1 MAQLKPLPLYAA
13 LIFATACSQPG
24 VKASQP
30 VAAESQPVATE
41 SQPQQPAEVV
51 AKPAADTAD
60 AAADAA
66 AEERARAQAALPK
79 QPLTSDILF
88 KFLVAEVA
96 GQRGEIGIA
105 QSTYLDLARQTRD
118 PRIARRAAEVSVF
131 ARDQAGALEAARL
144 WAAADRDSERAQQT
158 LAALLLN
165 EGQIGEAEPI
175 LRDMLKE
182 DSASGFMHLSA
193 LMGKLRD
200 TRAGL
205 ELVQR
210 LAADYPALPE
220 ASYAVAQAA
229 ANAGR
234 FDLAVAALQQADI
247 LRPGWEDAA
256 LMRAQVLAKT
266 SRADALAFM
275 REYLAAHADAREL
288 RLAYARA
295 LVTANQVT
303 EARTEFTRLT
313 RDFPR
318 NAEVSFA
325 AGLLSLQVGDL
336 TAARD
341 FLMQTLEYDPRD
353 PDTVYYYLGQVAEQM
368 KQPEKASAQYAE
380 VKAGNYLVSARAR
393 QAALLAQAGKLE
405 EARALLAFTHGE
417 NDAQN
422 VRLIEA
428 QAELLRDSKQLT
440 AAYEVLSEGL
450 KRFPDSANLL
460 YDRAMVAE
468 KLNKLDVLEADLRR
482 VIVLRPDDAQAYN
495 ALGYTLADRTNRL
508 AESIALLDKALALAP
523 DDPFILDSVGWAQYR
538 AGNLGRAQEN
548 LERAYRLRPDPEIA
562 AHLGEVLWARGQRAE
577 AGKLWQTSLQTYP
590 HNEVL
595 LETLNRLKP

>member
-1 MAQLKPLPLYAA
+1 MAQLRPLPLYAA

-30 VAAESQPVATE
+30 VAVESK
-41 SQPQQPAEVV
+41 PQQAVEVV
-51 AKPAADTAD
+51 AEPVTD
-60 AAADAA
+60 AAT
-66 AEERARAQAALPK
+66 EERARALAALPK

-144 WAAADRDSERAQQT
+144 WAATDPDSERAQQT

-165 EGQIGEAEPI
+165 EGSIGEAEPI
-175 LRDMLKE
+175 LRTMLKE

-193 LMGKLRD
+193 LMGKMRD
-200 TRAGL
+200 TQAGL
-205 ELVQR
+205 QLVQR

-220 ASYAVAQAA
+220 ASFAVAQAA
-229 ANAGR
+229 SNAGR
-234 FDLAVAALQQADI
+234 FDVAVTALQQADT

-275 REYLAAHADAREL
+275 REYLAAHADAREV

-295 LVTANQVT
+295 LVSANQVT

-325 AGLLSLQVGDL
+325 AGLLSLQLGDL
-336 TAARD
+336 AAARD
-341 FLMQTLEYDPRD
+341 FLTQTLEYDPRD

-393 QAALLAQAGKLE
+393 QAALLAQAGKLD
-405 EARALLAFTHGE
+405 EALALLAFTHGE

-440 AAYEVLSEGL
+440 AAYDVLSEGL

-468 KLNKLDVLEADLRR
+468 KLSKLDVLEADLRR

-508 AESIALLDKALALAP
+508 AESIALLDKALTLAP

-538 AGNLGRAQEN
+538 AGNLARAQEN

-590 HNEVL
+590 QNEVL

>member
-24 VKASQP
+24 VKASP
-30 VAAESQPVATE
+30 PAAAE
-41 SQPQQPAEVV
+41 SQPQQPVGVV
-51 AKPAADTAD
+51 AEPAADATAN
-60 AAADAA
+60 AAVDAA
-66 AEERARAQAALPK
+66 AEERARKQAALPK
-79 QPLTSDILF
+79 QPLTSEILF

-105 QSTYLDLARQTRD
+105 QATYLDLARQTRD
-118 PRIARRAAEVSVF
+118 PRIARRAAEVSIF

-144 WAAADRDSERAQQT
+144 WAATDQESERAQQT
-158 LAALLLN
+158 LAALLLS
-165 EGQIGEAEPI
+165 EGKLSEAEPI
-175 LRDMLKE
+175 LRAMLKE
-182 DSASGFMHLSA
+182 DGARGFMHLSA
-193 LMGKLRD
+193 LMGKMRD
-200 TRAGL
+200 TQAGL
-205 ELVQR
+205 QLVQR

-234 FDLAVAALQQADI
+234 YDLAVAALQRADT

-275 REYLAAHADAREL
+275 REFLAAHADAREL

-295 LVTANQVT
+295 LVSANQVN
-303 EARTEFTRLT
+303 EARAEFTRLT

-325 AGLLSLQVGDL
+325 AGLLSLQMGDL
-336 TAARD
+336 AAARD
-341 FLMQTLEYDPRD
+341 LLTQTLEYDPRD

-368 KQPEKASAQYAE
+368 KQPETAAAHYAE
-380 VKAGNYLVSARAR
+380 VKTGNYLVSARSR
-393 QAALLAQAGKLE
+393 QAALLAQAGRLQ
-405 EARALLAFTHGE
+405 EARALLAFTRGE

-422 VRLIEA
+422 VRLIQA
-428 QAELLRDSKQLT
+428 QAELLRDNKELA
-440 AAYEVLSEGL
+440 AAYQVLTDGL

-468 KLNKLDVLEADLRR
+468 RLDKLDVLEADLRR

-495 ALGYTLADRTNRL
+495 ALGYTLADRTKRL

-523 DDPFILDSVGWAQYR
+523 DDPFVLDSVGWAQYR
-538 AGNLGRAQEN
+538 AGNLARAQEY

-562 AHLGEVLWARGQRAE
+562 AHLGEVLWVRGQHAE
-577 AGKLWQTSLQTYP
+577 AGKLWQTSLQNHP
-590 HNEVL
+590 QNEVL

>member
-1 MAQLKPLPLYAA
+1 MAQLRPLPLYAA

-30 VAAESQPVATE
+30 VAVESK
-41 SQPQQPAEVV
+41 PQQAVEVV
-51 AKPAADTAD
+51 AEPVT
-60 AAADAA
+60 DAA

-144 WAAADRDSERAQQT
+144 WAATDPDSERAQQT

-165 EGQIGEAEPI
+165 EGSIGEAEPI
-175 LRDMLKE
+175 LRTMLKE

-193 LMGKLRD
+193 LMGKMRD
-200 TRAGL
+200 TQAGL
-205 ELVQR
+205 QLVQR

-220 ASYAVAQAA
+220 ASFAVAQAA
-229 ANAGR
+229 SNAGR
-234 FDLAVAALQQADI
+234 FDVAVTALQQADT

-275 REYLAAHADAREL
+275 RAYLAAHADAREV

-295 LVTANQVT
+295 LVSANQVT

-325 AGLLSLQVGDL
+325 AGLLSLQLGDL
-336 TAARD
+336 AAARD
-341 FLMQTLEYDPRD
+341 FLTQTLEYDPRD

-393 QAALLAQAGKLE
+393 QAALLAQAGKLD
-405 EARALLAFTHGE
+405 EALALLAFTHGE

-440 AAYEVLSEGL
+440 AAYDVLSEGL

-468 KLNKLDVLEADLRR
+468 KLSKLDVLEADLRR

-508 AESIALLDKALALAP
+508 AESIALLDKALTLAP

-538 AGNLGRAQEN
+538 AGNLARAQEN

-590 HNEVL
+590 QNEVL